1 LYIDRKQKRNEI
13 VWGIEDHGSI
23 SMRKGKKDI
32 SMRNEVATKMGAK
45 RMGLGTNATA
55 QLH

>member
-1 LYIDRKQKRNEI
+1 
-13 VWGIEDHGSI
+13 
-23 SMRKGKKDI
+23 MRKGKKDI